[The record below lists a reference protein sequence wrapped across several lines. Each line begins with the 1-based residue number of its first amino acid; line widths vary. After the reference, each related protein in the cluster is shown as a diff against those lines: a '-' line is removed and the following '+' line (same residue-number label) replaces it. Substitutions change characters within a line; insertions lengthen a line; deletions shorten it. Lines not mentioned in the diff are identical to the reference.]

1 MLGLTS
7 RQVRRLCRALEAG
20 GPGGLVS
27 PQKNV
32 LLTSSFT
39 GRKNYMMNFGKL
51 VKDAEAM
58 KHFGST
64 MALWDLKA
72 MKPTKIFSVL
82 SGATVEFPLVVTNR
96 SNFPILISTIT
107 GSLSIAG
114 SEVGTLSTGDLGNLQ
129 GRGTK
134 QLALPLTLSFL
145 SAGNAVMTAINGGNA
160 NLAFDARL
168 VSGADQVPL
177 KVDQWVNF
185 VR

>member
-1 MLGLTS
+1 MGRGETTEP
-7 RQVRRLCRALEAG
+7 RLSDASGVCSAYAL
-20 GPGGLVS
+20 
-27 PQKNV
+27 
-32 LLTSSFT
+32 
-39 GRKNYMMNFGKL
+39 
-51 VKDAEAM
+51 
-58 KHFGST
+58 
-64 MALWDLKA
+64 
-72 MKPTKIFSVL
+72 
-82 SGATVEFPLVVTNR
+82 
-96 SNFPILISTIT
+96 PILISTIT